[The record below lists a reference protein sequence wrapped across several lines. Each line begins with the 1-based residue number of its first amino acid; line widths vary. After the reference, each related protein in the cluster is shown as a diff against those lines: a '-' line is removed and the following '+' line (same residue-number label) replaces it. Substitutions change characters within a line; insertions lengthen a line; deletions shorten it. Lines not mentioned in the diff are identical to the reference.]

1 MRGFSRRFACLLVA
15 ALVAACGGGSDQAPD
30 SQRTPD
36 STQLEGAACLDCR
49 AGYLSGVVA
58 SGGPWVDAEVRILDA
73 QGREALGRT
82 DARGRYEVPVTQLAG
97 SLLVQVTGQPGGRAQ
112 RLHSACRSAEIGN
125 RAVNVTPLTELI
137 VAQALG
143 DDPERLLRG
152 GRVDFFRLD
161 ANGLQQAELAVERL
175 VRPLLDQAGVP
186 AQVDLRVSPFQ
197 ADLRGLDAALALL
210 QLHPAAPGY
219 RLTLATAGVA
229 DLVLQ
234 PGGLAAATPFTAP
247 SAIQAAAANT
257 ALAALPAVQA
267 RLDGW
272 TREFAAGLPDA
283 SRLKAMLAVDFLDGG
298 LDAAAFV
305 DLVMLRQD
313 AADAGGHSL
322 RGARWHDV
330 RLLAVADAST
340 LLLRHRL
347 SLPAPHAP
355 QFEDM
360 WWVQQGGQWWP
371 AGDRG
376 VARVAVRNVAVL
388 APAPLTPVA
397 VRQLPGAW
405 CPDRFE
411 LLPSLGIAERCRI
424 DGGLGSVPAGGLL
437 DLGAPEEPHFG
448 VLALYRSLAE
458 LPAQR
463 LQDYRQHSVL
473 LGAPSQQVERH
484 LAFEVDARRSDS
496 RATQVRV
503 RGPGLPVSGLTLVRP
518 PQRAGAPVH
527 AHWVWDDDTGDLWH
541 GVALGW
547 CGYATDAAQASAC
560 AQGWAGVQAGSVY
573 RFDLLDS
580 QGRLLGSVETALAD
594 SPLAAER
601 LAATVPRFF
610 ARFDLGGQPGLQ
622 PLLSLVLQPGPDP
635 GAPDPG
641 QALSLQLPWRAPGD
655 ARQRVLDAQVDWWR
669 AGLPPAEG
677 SELLRSHA
685 MVAAAATAGAGGGV
699 MAVSFP
705 ARPGFHSRWLVARLT
720 AQDAM
725 GNHYVHFVAPN
736 NPY

>member
-1 MRGFSRRFACLLVA
+1 MNTLHLMRRFAELMAA
-15 ALVAACGGGSDQAPD
+15 ALLGACGGGSDQAPD

-58 SGGPWVDAEVRILDA
+58 SGGPWVDAEVRIVDA

-82 DARGRYEVPVTQLAG
+82 DARGRYEVQVTQLGG

-112 RLHSACRSAEIGN
+112 RLHSACRGAEIGN
-125 RAVNVTPLTELI
+125 RAVNVTPLTELL

-143 DDPERLLRG
+143 DQPERLLRD
-152 GRVDFFRLD
+152 GRVDFLRLD

-186 AQVDLRVSPFQ
+186 AQVDLRVSPFD
-197 ADLRGLDAALALL
+197 ANLRGLDAALALL

-219 RLTLATAGVA
+219 RLTLATPGAGSQ
-229 DLVLQ
+229 LLQ
-234 PGGLAAATPFTAP
+234 PGGLAAGTPLPAP
-247 SAIQAAAANT
+247 SATQAAAAST

-267 RLDGW
+267 RLDEW

-283 SRLKAMLAVDFLDGG
+283 GRLKALLAAEFRDGG
-298 LDAAAFV
+298 LDAAAYV
-305 DLVMLRQD
+305 DLVLLRQD

-347 SLPAPHAP
+347 SLPPPRQP

-371 AGDRG
+371 AGDRE

-388 APAPLTPVA
+388 APAPLAQTA

-411 LLPSLGIAERCRI
+411 LLPSLGIDQRCRM
-424 DGGLGSVPAGGLL
+424 DGGQGSLPAGGLL
-437 DLGAPEEPHFG
+437 DLGAPEEAHFG
-448 VLALYRSLAE
+448 VLGLYRSLAE

-463 LQDYRQHSVL
+463 LQDYRLHSVM

-484 LAFEVDARRSDS
+484 LAFEVDARRSDA
-496 RATQVRV
+496 RATLVRV
-503 RGPGLPVSGLTLVRP
+503 TGPGLPASGLSLVRP

-527 AHWVWDDDTGDLWH
+527 AHWVWADEGGDLWH

-547 CGYATDAAQASAC
+547 CGNATDAAQASAC
-560 AQGWAGVQAGSVY
+560 TQGWASVQAGSVY

-580 QGRLLGSVETALAD
+580 QGRRLGSVESALTD
-594 SPLAAER
+594 SPLPAER
-601 LAATVPRFF
+601 LVAAAPALF
-610 ARFDLGGQPGLQ
+610 ARFDLAGQPGLQ
-622 PLLSLVLQPGPDP
+622 PVLSRVLQPAPDP

-655 ARQRVLDAQVDWWR
+655 ARQSMLDAQVDWWR

-677 SELLRSHA
+677 SELVRSHHP
-685 MVAAAATAGAGGGV
+685 AGVGGGV
-699 MAVSFP
+699 IAVGSP